1 MEIKKMIKI
10 AVTGANGRMGTKI
23 IKNILKQDDM
33 ELVAALGSPHTPLE
47 GKDVGEVIGVGN
59 IGVHINGAQK
69 LAEVLKEKRP
79 DVLVDFTRAHIATH
93 NIKISAE
100 CGVNV
105 VVGTTGLSDEQLAEI
120 RETVEKNRIK
130 AVISPNMAIGV
141 NVFFKV
147 IANLAKILNDYD
159 MEIIEAHHKHKAD
172 APSGTALKAYEIMA
186 QELGRDKDDT
196 FVPGRQGMVVRTPGE
211 IGIHAVRGGDIIG
224 DHTVLFAGEGE
235 RIEIIHRAH
244 SRQSFVT
251 GAMKAVRYFSR
262 APAGV
267 VCDMGDVLGV

>member
-1 MEIKKMIKI
+1 MIKI
-10 AVTGANGRMGTKI
+10 AVTGANGRMSTKI

-33 ELVAALGSPHTPLE
+33 ELVAAMGSPDTPLE
-47 GKDVGEVIGVGN
+47 GKDLGEVIGVGN
-59 IGVHINGAQK
+59 IGVPINGAQK
-69 LAEVLKEKRP
+69 LAEVLKEKSP
-79 DVLVDFTRAHIATH
+79 DVLIDFTRAHIATS

-100 CGVNV
+100 CGVDV

-120 RETVEKNRIK
+120 REAVEKNSIK
-130 AVISPNMAIGV
+130 AVISSNMAIGV
-141 NVFFKV
+141 NVFFNV
-147 IANLAKILNDYD
+147 IEDLAKILNDYD

-186 QELGRDKDDT
+186 QALGRDKDD
-196 FVPGRQGMVVRTPGE
+196 VCVHGRQEMVGERTPGE
-211 IGIHAVRGGDIIG
+211 IGIHAIRGGDIIG

-251 GAMKAVRYFSR
+251 GAMKAVRYLIR
-262 APAGV
+262 APDGV
-267 VCDMGDVLGV
+267 VCDMSDVLGME

>member
-1 MEIKKMIKI
+1 MIKI

-23 IKNILKQDDM
+23 IKNILKQDNM
-33 ELVAALGSPHTPLE
+33 EVVAALGSPDTPLE

-59 IGVHINGAQK
+59 IGVPLTGAQK
-69 LAEVLKEKRP
+69 LAEVLKEKKP
-79 DVLVDFTRAHIATH
+79 DVLVDFTIAPIATH
-93 NIKISAE
+93 NIKVSAE

-105 VVGTTGLSDEQLAEI
+105 VIGTTGLSDEQLYKI
-120 RETVEKNRIK
+120 RKAVEKNRIK
-130 AVISPNMAIGV
+130 AVISPNMAVGA

-147 IANLAKILNDYD
+147 IGGVAKILNDYD

-172 APSGTALKAYEIMA
+172 SPSGTALKTYEIMA
-186 QELGRDKDDT
+186 EALGRDKDDAC
-196 FVPGRQGMVVRTPGE
+196 VHGRQGMVGERNPGE

-235 RIEIIHRAH
+235 QIEIIHRNH

-251 GAMKAVRYFSR
+251 GAMKAVRYVVQ
-262 APAGV
+262 APAGKV
-267 VCDMGDVLGV
+267 GDMMDVLGI

>member
-1 MEIKKMIKI
+1 MIKI

-33 ELVAALGSPHTPLE
+33 EVVAALGSPDTPLE

-59 IGVHINGAQK
+59 VGVPINGAQK
-69 LAEVLKEKRP
+69 LFEVLKEKRP
-79 DVLVDFTRAHIATH
+79 DVLVDFTRAHIATN
-93 NIKISAE
+93 NIKISAV

-105 VVGTTGLSDEQLAEI
+105 VVGTTGLSYEQLAEI
-120 RETVEKNRIK
+120 REAVEKNRIK

-147 IANLAKILNDYD
+147 IEDLAKILNDYD
-159 MEIIEAHHKHKAD
+159 MEIIEAHHQHKAD

-186 QELGRDKDDT
+186 QALGRDKDDT
-196 FVPGRQGMVVRTPGE
+196 FVHGRQGMVGERTPGE
-211 IGIHAVRGGDIIG
+211 LGIHAVRGGDIIG

-251 GAMKAVRYFSR
+251 GAMKAVRYVIQ
-262 APAGV
+262 APDGV
-267 VCDMGDVLGV
+267 VCDMGDVLGVE

>member
-1 MEIKKMIKI
+1 MIKI

-33 ELVAALGSPHTPLE
+33 ELVATMGSPDTPME
-47 GKDVGEVIGVGN
+47 GKDVGEVIGIGN
-59 IGVHINGAQK
+59 IGVPINGAQK

-79 DVLVDFTRAHIATH
+79 DVLVDFTRTHIATS

-105 VVGTTGLSDEQLAEI
+105 VVGATGLSDEQLTEI
-120 RETVEKNRIK
+120 KKAVEKNRIK

-147 IANLAKILNDYD
+147 LEDLAKILNDYD
-159 MEIIEAHHKHKAD
+159 MEIIEAHHNHKAD
-172 APSGTALKAYEIMA
+172 APSGTALKAYEIMT
-186 QELGRDKDDT
+186 QSLGRDKEDT
-196 FVPGRQGMVVRTPGE
+196 FVPGRQGMVGERTPGE

-235 RIEIIHRAH
+235 RIEIIHRTH
-244 SRQSFVT
+244 SRQSFVN
-251 GAMKAVRYFSR
+251 GVMKAVRYLSR
-262 APAGV
+262 APDGV
-267 VCDMGDVLGV
+267 VCDMGDVLEI